1 MTYPIGMGSRAA
13 HPGEAGSISA
23 SASRQA
29 LPGGDPAPTTG
40 GNPGLTGRYYNGP
53 TPCGTPVQTRTDRT
67 VNFNW
72 IFALPHPALDANC
85 FSVAWTGTVTL
96 PRDLDGCIGLST
108 QDSMRL
114 WIDDELLIDGWGPG
128 KSADQAVDFFFEAN
142 RPYRVRIEFVND
154 GRGARVIFGYSEG
167 REDIEAAVALAR
179 EADVAIL
186 CLGDNEETS
195 GENFDRV
202 SLDLPGRQLALAKAV
217 WATGTPTVLV
227 LQSGR
232 PVTANWENEHLD
244 AILEAWFPGEQ
255 GGAAIADLLFGK
267 AAPGGRLPITFP
279 RSVGQVP
286 CHYARRPGGGK
297 KYVEMDWAPLWP
309 FGYGLTYTT
318 FAYQD
323 LRLSADT
330 IPPDGEVEA
339 TVTVTNTG
347 AVAGDAVPQL
357 YVRDLVSSV
366 VKPLHTLAG
375 FARITL
381 APGESRQV
389 RFRVGTRAL
398 RTLGA
403 DYVWRVEPGRFE
415 IQIGDNAENILLT
428 AALTVEG

>member
-1 MTYPIGMGSRAA
+1 
-13 HPGEAGSISA
+13 
-23 SASRQA
+23 
-29 LPGGDPAPTTG
+29 
-40 GNPGLTGRYYNGP
+40 
-53 TPCGTPVQTRTDRT
+53 
-67 VNFNW
+67 
-72 IFALPHPALDANC
+72 
-85 FSVAWTGTVTL
+85 
-96 PRDLDGCIGLST
+96 
-108 QDSMRL
+108 MRL
-114 WIDDELLIDGWGPG
+114 WIDDELLIDGC
-128 KSADQAVDFFFEAN
+128 
-142 RPYRVRIEFVND
+142 RPARAPTRRLISSLKPTAPTACGLSLSND

-244 AILEAWFPGEQ
+244 AILEAWFPASRAGRPSPTCCS
-255 GGAAIADLLFGK
+255 ARPR
-267 AAPGGRLPITFP
+267 PGGRLPITFP

-357 YVRDLVSSV
+357 YVRTLSVRLSSRCTRWPALRASPWPPA
-366 VKPLHTLAG
+366 KAG
-375 FARITL
+375 RCGSGWAPGRCAPSGRITSGGSSPAGL
-381 APGESRQV
+381 KSRSATTPKTSCSPP
-389 RFRVGTRAL
+389 R
-398 RTLGA
+398 
-403 DYVWRVEPGRFE
+403 
-415 IQIGDNAENILLT
+415 
-428 AALTVEG
+428 